1 MTAEQLL
8 RAFAVTGIV
17 AEQARVGQ
25 LLHPLRLKLKQRQ
38 ILVRLR
44 YPTPRP
50 LVAQR
55 IPPDAQRLTPP
66 HPAARS
72 LSDRGAE

>member
-8 RAFAVTGIV
+8 RALAVTGIV
-17 AEQARVGQ
+17 AEQPRVGQ
-25 LLHPLRLKLKQRQ
+25 LLHPLRLSLKQRQ
-38 ILVRLR
+38 ILERLR

-55 IPPDAQRLTPP
+55 IPLAPT
-66 HPAARS
+66 
-72 LSDRGAE
+72 G